1 MQRIRFFITATLC
14 SFFCA
19 TSAFAGIKIEQ
30 PLTVL
35 SDQAKMAQIT
45 VYNQSDKKA
54 YVQMEATEQLCA
66 TPNALACKNSQDKA
80 TADSAKLT
88 FSNPKF
94 ILRPQQKKVIYV
106 IWRDD
111 LPTTNRMF
119 FINGKDMGNAAT
131 QKIQLKGDSKHSV
144 SLNVIAVYKSRVL
157 VAQSGGQFTKPTV
170 TKEGNMVTARNEGSG
185 PARVQIRHFCNDKT
199 ICDQLEPRLRRG
211 STSRF
216 LGTNQA
222 LSTEIKP
229 HFTSIFSYFDFNSKT
244 WRELETIKQ

>member
-1 MQRIRFFITATLC
+1 MQRIHFFITATLC
-14 SFFCA
+14 SFFYV

-45 VYNQSDKKA
+45 VYNQGDKKA

-66 TPNALACKNSQDKA
+66 APNALTCKNSQEKE
-80 TADSAKLT
+80 TVDSAKLT

-111 LPTTNRMF
+111 LPTKNRLF
-119 FINGKDMGNAAT
+119 FINGRDMGNAT
-131 QKIQLKGDSKHSV
+131 TKKLQLKGDSKHNV
-144 SLNVIAVYKSRVL
+144 SLNVIAIYKSRVL
-157 VAQSGGQFTKPTV
+157 VAQSGGQFTAPTV
-170 TKEGNMVTARNEGSG
+170 TKEGNMVTVRNEGSG
-185 PARVQIRHFCNDKT
+185 PARIKVRQFCNDQAV
-199 ICDQLEPRLRRG
+199 CDQLDQRLRR
-211 STSRF
+211 SANTRF

-222 LSTEIKP
+222 LNIEIKP

-244 WRELETIKQ
+244 WKELETVKQ